1 MATERIRVTAEK
13 FLVEQE
19 SGFAVLRARLF
30 NGDTL
35 RAVGPLRDLRLG
47 GEYEL
52 VGRYVF
58 HPSFGKQFQV
68 DSFSEQAPT
77 SALGIERFLSS
88 GRFKGI
94 GAKTAK
100 AIVSHFGVKT
110 IDVLMHE
117 PERLAE
123 VSALSKSRA
132 AKLIQS
138 FSEAQDVARLATFLR
153 GHGLPLHLA
162 DKLAD
167 RYGSGA
173 AAMEVLQHHPY
184 QMVEDV
190 RGIGFLTA
198 DRMAQ
203 AVGISAHSPER
214 LAAALIHVLREAE
227 EDGHLY
233 LPIDEWTSRAG
244 ELLRLPAE
252 EVAVVSTRLMARR
265 AVAVERYG
273 EELAVYGLPMYKVE
287 TSIAS
292 RLQVFL
298 HEGSKRGMLAHQGA
312 DAGEGEE
319 KSADASI
326 PARREAQGLAP
337 EQAAAAS
344 AIWQEPLVILTGGP
358 GTGKTTTVRAIVQE
372 AEARGLRPVLAAPTG
387 RAAQRLAESTGYPAQ
402 TLHRLLE
409 VGQQKGAGLQF
420 LRDRDHPLEGDV
432 FIVDEASMIDA
443 PLFMHL
449 LDALPDAAR
458 LVLVGDPEQ
467 LPAVGPGQI
476 LQDLIASGVG
486 RVFALS
492 HVYRQGSNS
501 AIITAAHAVR
511 NGQIPDIGGRSGDFF
526 FIEENDP
533 ARAAELVTDLA
544 AARLPRY
551 LKVDAKL
558 GIQVLSPM
566 RKGYCGIDHLNEL
579 LSARFTRQ
587 EGLKLTS
594 GGRVFY
600 LRDKIMN
607 IKNDYERD
615 IFNGDVGIVTNIA
628 EDRLAIAFGGEQN
641 PREVWL
647 ERSELSQIVHAYAV
661 SVHKSQGSEYPCV
674 VLPLFREHAMMLYR
688 QLLYTAMTR
697 ARALLVVVG
706 QKSAL
711 ELAVRKVDAMRRHTH
726 LAERLKGSG
735 GIG

>member
-13 FLVEQE
+13 FLVEQD

-35 RAVGPLRDLRLG
+35 RAVGNLRDLHLG

-52 VGRYVF
+52 VGRYAF

-68 DSFSEQAPT
+68 DSFSEQSPT
-77 SALGIERFLSS
+77 SALGIERFLAS

-94 GAKTAK
+94 GPKTAK
-100 AIVSHFGVKT
+100 VIVSHFGVQT

-123 VSALSKSRA
+123 VAELSKSRA
-132 AKLIQS
+132 AKLVQS
-138 FSEAQDVARLATFLR
+138 FSEAQEVARLASFLR

-173 AAMEVLQHHPY
+173 AAMEILQHHPY
-184 QMVEDV
+184 QMVEEV

-203 AVGISAHSPER
+203 AVGISEHSPER
-214 LAAALIHVLREAE
+214 IAAALIHVLRAAE

-252 EVAVVSTRLMARR
+252 EVAVVSSRLMARR
-265 AVAVERYG
+265 AVAMEQYG

-292 RLQVFL
+292 RLQAFL
-298 HEGSKRGMLAHQGA
+298 Q
-312 DAGEGEE
+312 E
-319 KSADASI
+319 KNKQSSQPLETKSHDTAN
-326 PARREAQGLAP
+326 ELAP

-344 AIWQEPLVILTGGP
+344 AIWQEPLVIITGGP
-358 GTGKTTTVRAIVQE
+358 GTGKTTTVKAIVQE
-372 AEARGLRPVLAAPTG
+372 AETRGLLPVLAAPTG

-409 VGQQKGAGLQF
+409 VGQQKGAGLHF
-420 LRDRDHPLEGDV
+420 MRGRDNPIEGDV

-449 LDALPDAAR
+449 LDALPDSAR

-476 LQDLIASGVG
+476 LQDLIASGVA

-492 HVYRQGSNS
+492 HVYRQGENS

-511 NGQIPDIGGRSGDFF
+511 NGRMPDIGTRSGDFF

-533 ARAAELVTDLA
+533 ERAAELVADLA
-544 AARLPRY
+544 AVRLPRY
-551 LKVDAKL
+551 LKVDAKRNV
-558 GIQVLSPM
+558 QVLSPM
-566 RKGYCGIDHLNEL
+566 RKGYCGIDRLNEL
-579 LSARFTRQ
+579 LSARLTRQ
-587 EGLKLTS
+587 EGPKLTS
-594 GGRVFY
+594 GGRIFY
-600 LRDKIMN
+600 WHDKIMN
-607 IKNDYERD
+607 IKNDYDRD
-615 IFNGDVGIVTNIA
+615 IFNGDVGIVTAIE
-628 EDRLAIAFGGEQN
+628 EDRLAITFGGDEN
-641 PREVWL
+641 AREVWL

-697 ARALLVVVG
+697 AKSLLVIVG
-706 QKSAL
+706 QRSAL
-711 ELAVRKVDAMRRHTH
+711 ELAVKKVDAMRRYTH

-735 GIG
+735 DLG